1 MSPRKVNATARRN
14 ATRKVALVVFST
26 LRQIGKSKG
35 VTLKKIYQYIKDQY
49 PDSSSNM
56 IRLSNT
62 IQKALAFGAV
72 NKKAGNRLVILFKFH
87 ISIITLFNKKKVVEK
102 YQTFI
107 DMFLGNQ

>member
-87 ISIITLFNKKKVVEK
+87 FSIKRK
-102 YQTFI
+102 
-107 DMFLGNQ
+107 

>member
-1 MSPRKVNATARRN
+1 MAPRKVNANARRN

-26 LRQIGKSKG
+26 LRQIGKSRG
-35 VTLKKIYQYIKDQY
+35 VTLRKIYQYIKDQY

-72 NKKAGNRLVILFKFH
+72 NKKAGNRLVVFCFH
-87 ISIITLFNKKKVVEK
+87 FSIISYFK
-102 YQTFI
+102 Q
-107 DMFLGNQ
+107 